1 MKKQLFKIIRAP
13 LIAGSFL
20 LLSFGCG
27 NSDEENGTS
36 SNTSQVHTCSWSN
49 CRKEFN
55 GDGFALRNYG
65 IEAVSDSE
73 VEGYPDHFC
82 SEMCGKWFLANH

>member
-1 MKKQLFKIIRAP
+1 MTIFGAILFAS
-13 LIAGSFL
+13 LILTS
-20 LLSFGCG
+20 CG
-27 NSDEENGTS
+27 GVSSEEPKEENGTS